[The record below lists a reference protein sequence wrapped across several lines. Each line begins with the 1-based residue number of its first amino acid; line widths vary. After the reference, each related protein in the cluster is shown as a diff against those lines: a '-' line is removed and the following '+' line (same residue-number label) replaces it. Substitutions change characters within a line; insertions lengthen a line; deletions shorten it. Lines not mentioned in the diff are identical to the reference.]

1 MTLPKELATIFQNKQ
16 KSYKMVLVI
25 AILNEMN
32 IVGDRELSLQN
43 VKERFLALL
52 QERENEGEQVDQPP
66 GKLASKWADVT
77 LGQVQSIIDTPIQVL
92 SSIIDRN
99 LERQTIGFRKDLY
112 DQWDQDVLI
121 DLYDYTQQELADY
134 YNEHSEKFSLHN
146 AFNKVMTTYLDAKK
160 ESFKEHEIGTFVRQ
174 TIPNEIRKLSFI
186 HDGFKVKGSVGNG
199 KWADIPWIAVMDKRV
214 TNTTQ
219 QGEYIV
225 YLFAESMKSV
235 YLTLA
240 QGVTI
245 PQKEK
250 GKREGSQY
258 LREKASELRL
268 ILPLE
273 GMKKDEEIYLT
284 GSGLGEVYQDSTIAY
299 YRYDLD
305 QLPDE
310 SILIEDLRNVIE
322 NYKIYVE
329 SIEGGNKTYNQI
341 EEEAATN
348 SPLEQPQV
356 LMKITDPDVKTTILQ
371 IRNYIVKQ
379 GFYFPDYLIENLYL
393 SLKTKPFVILA
404 GISGS
409 GKTRLVRLF
418 AEAVGATSDNGQFSL
433 IPVRPDWSDPSD
445 LIGYRDIAGSFKPG
459 PLSDV
464 IVEATKPE
472 NLEKP
477 YFICLD
483 EMNLARVEHYF
494 SDVMSLLETQE
505 WSVEGQITTDAILP
519 TSRFDSIEDQ
529 ELYGDLRIPENIYII
544 GTVNMDETTYPF
556 SKKILDRANTLEFNY
571 INLLQLP
578 ILNEQFNS
586 SAEQLTAHQLFIRSD
601 YLKLVD
607 AFSEYSELV
616 TRTTEK
622 LSKINDILEDIHAHV
637 GFRIRDAVCFYLI
650 YNERFKL
657 MTEEEAFD
665 FQLMQKI
672 LPRIQGSHSSV
683 KRVLLQLMKGALG
696 NNLSVNELMEDAS
709 SLYTQWNRGKT
720 PPPAKHPQSA
730 RKLAYMLRRLE
741 DDGFTSYW
749 LS

>member
-16 KSYKMVLVI
+16 KSYKMVLII

-43 VKERFLALL
+43 VRERFLALL
-52 QERENEGEQVDQPP
+52 QERESKGEPVDQPP
-66 GKLASKWADVT
+66 GKIASKWADVS
-77 LGQVQSIIDTPIQVL
+77 LGQVQSIIDTPIEVL
-92 SSIIDRN
+92 SSIIERN

-112 DQWDQDVLI
+112 DQWEQDVLI
-121 DLYDYTQQELADY
+121 DLYDYAQQELANY

-160 ESFKEHEIGTFVRQ
+160 ESFKEHELGIFVRQ
-174 TIPNEIRKLSFI
+174 TIPNEIRKLPFI
-186 HDGFKVKGSVGNG
+186 HNGYKVQGSVGMGN
-199 KWADIPWIAVMDKRV
+199 WANIPWIAIMDKRI

-225 YLFAESMKSV
+225 YLFAEDMQSM

-240 QGVTI
+240 QGVTV
-245 PQKEK
+245 PLKEK
-250 GKREGSQY
+250 GKKEGYKY
-258 LREKASELRL
+258 LKEKANELRQML
-268 ILPLE
+268 HFE
-273 GMKKDEEIYLT
+273 EMKEDEEIHLT
-284 GSGLGEVYQDSTIAY
+284 QSGLGEDYQVSTIAY
-299 YRYDLD
+299 HRYDLD
-305 QLPDE
+305 RLPEE
-310 SILIEDLRNVIE
+310 SILIDDLRKVVD
-322 NYKIYVE
+322 NYKLYVE
-329 SIEGGNKTYNQI
+329 KTGNTKYKKNK
-341 EEEAATN
+341 EDAATDT
-348 SPLEQPQV
+348 PQEQPQT
-356 LMKITDPDVKTTILQ
+356 LMKVTDPDVKATILQ
-371 IRNYIVKQ
+371 IRNYIVKR

-418 AEAVGATSDNGQFSL
+418 AEAVGATSDNGQFSM
-433 IPVRPDWSDPSD
+433 IPVRPDWNDPSD

-459 PLSDV
+459 PVTDV

-472 NLEKP
+472 NRKKP

-505 WSVEGQITTDAILP
+505 WSAEGQIITDAILP
-519 TSRFDSIEDQ
+519 ISRFESIEDQ
-529 ELYGDLRIPENIYII
+529 ERYGNLHIPENLYII

-578 ILNEQFNS
+578 NLSEQFNS
-586 SAEQLTAHQLFIRSD
+586 STEQLTTHQLFIRSD

-637 GFRIRDAVCFYLI
+637 GFRIRDAVCFYMI

-683 KRVLLQLMKGALG
+683 KRVLLQLIKGALG

-709 SLYTQWNRGKT
+709 SLYAQWNRGGT